1 MRALH
6 PLHDAE
12 ITMRIVLRGELA
24 RQVIEIAERRRQE
37 PVEMMAS
44 VVEIVIRDDMVDA
57 VIDDDRGA
65 A

>member
-1 MRALH
+1 M
-6 PLHDAE
+6 E
-12 ITMRIVLRGELA
+12 IVLRGELA

-44 VVEIVIRDDMVDA
+44 VVEVVIRDDMVDA